1 MTTDYRNDANASTP
15 SPPQPTAREELIREV
30 LKFLMKHGA
39 RFQYANQEKKPCIK
53 GWQLSSTPTRSVID
67 IEKRAGK
74 GLPWMIAL
82 TDLVKEGGLCFFD
95 ADDEKG
101 WEQYKKWREE
111 ALIPPP
117 CLLVE
122 TSKTFDIKGKRERG
136 FHAWHFLAKGHGI
149 EAKGRCLLIQGK
161 EMEAAGYG
169 NLEFFGWGRYGIGP
183 YSTIGGYKRKILH
196 FNHKA
201 TTPLPKKMCE
211 MLNSVPR
218 GTGKK
223 STTKTS
229 RPRGR
234 PRKIADVPAKKEN
247 GDRHN
252 ALLTVIMHIY
262 DPQWGLSDKTARSL
276 IEHYDK
282 LRHEQPLSEEDPDDV
297 ENQITGAK
305 EIWAER
311 TKLVTESPIVTVAKE
326 HYPDV
331 DTSFYQPA
339 ASPAATLEA
348 RLKIC
353 GYEVC
358 YHLREGH
365 AFACKVGE
373 ESLQPVGSELRSQ
386 LLDLVTAKTLPYPTI
401 TDSLKLNRDQPRKI
415 EFGDNLTALA
425 YNKQFD
431 PVKEQFDTWWEEK
444 GSDELTM
451 EQDYQFWL
459 KIADELFR
467 YDTNEDKIIMSY
479 GLKYLLLGL
488 VWRAYEPGCEFNLMP
503 IWCGGQGA
511 GKSCLVAK
519 LAMQK
524 DWYRKGLPMH
534 LLDKAERL
542 AEQLSGAYL
551 IEDQEAR
558 GVGNTDKA
566 ADYRAFLDVT
576 NVRCRGAYK
585 DIPGSLQL
593 RCGYVATSNTRHV
606 LHNET
611 SMEGDRRLLCCWVL
625 GKHGD
630 QRRKNGV
637 HICEVIDRELRNMY
651 QRALSLFHA
660 GVKPWLTDGETELV
674 MRKSKQHS
682 SVAIT
687 DEILRPKTPTTR
699 RDLDENREMDL
710 HNA

>member
-1 MTTDYRNDANASTP
+1 MSLESHNGAGASTTITP
-15 SPPQPTAREELIREV
+15 SPTADEPLIRMV
-30 LKFLMKHGA
+30 LKFLRNHGA
-39 RFQYANQEKKPCIK
+39 SFQFANQEKSPCIAE
-53 GWQLSSTPTRSVID
+53 WQFSSTASRSIIE
-67 IEKRAGK
+67 IEKRAEK

-82 TDLVKEGGLCFFD
+82 TDSMREGGLCFFD
-95 ADDEKG
+95 ADDDNG
-101 WEQYKKWREE
+101 WVQYKDWRN
-111 ALIPPP
+111 AGLITPPF
-117 CLLVE
+117 LLVE
-122 TSKTFDIKGKRERG
+122 TSKTFNIDGKEVRG

-149 EAKGRCLLIQGK
+149 APKEKCLLIQGS

-169 NLEFFGWGRYGIGP
+169 NLEFFGFGRYGIGP
-183 YSTIGGYKRKILH
+183 YSTIGGYKRKILQ
-196 FNHKA
+196 FNPKA

-211 MLNSVPR
+211 LLSKVEAQH
-218 GTGKK
+218 GKG
-223 STTKTS
+223 STKKKT
-229 RPRGR
+229 RRRGR
-234 PRKIADVPAKKEN
+234 PRKIADVPGKKKD

-252 ALLTVIMHIY
+252 AMLTVIMHIY
-262 DPQWGLSDKTARSL
+262 DPNWGLSDKTARTL

-282 LRHEQPLSEEDPDDV
+282 LRHENPLSEDDPDDV
-297 ENQITGAK
+297 EKQITGAK
-305 EIWAER
+305 GIWAER
-311 TKLVTESPIVTVAKE
+311 TKLVKESPIVTVGKE

-331 DTSFYQPA
+331 ETAFYQPA

-373 ESLQPVGSELRSQ
+373 ESWQPVGPELRSQ

-401 TDSLKLNRDQPRKI
+401 TDSLQLKRDQPRKI

-425 YNKQFD
+425 YHKQYD
-431 PVKEQFDTWWEEK
+431 PVKEQFDTWWKEK
-444 GSDELTM
+444 GSDKLTM

-459 KIADELFR
+459 KIAGELFS
-467 YDTNEDKIIMSY
+467 YDSEEDKIIMAY

-534 LLDKAERL
+534 LLNNAERL

-606 LHNET
+606 LHSET

-625 GKHGD
+625 GKHGN

-637 HICEVIDRELRNMY
+637 HICEVIDRELKNMY

-660 GVKPWLTDGETELV
+660 EVKPWLTDEETELV
-674 MRKSKQHS
+674 MAKSRQHS
-682 SVAIT
+682 SATIT
-687 DEILRPKTPTTR
+687 NDLRQPR
-699 RDLDENREMDL
+699 RDLDEDREMDL
-710 HNA
+710 NNA